1 MKPPNV
7 TRETAKRRLGC
18 RHPRRRLCASMRALL
33 AALPGLP
40 AVTLPGLLLAAGAV
54 GCGSRTESET
64 QPLARRV
71 TVIETSMSR
80 IQPDIRSFG
89 SVSFRK
95 KIDVTSAAEG
105 LLSRL
110 YVEEGERIVK
120 GRLLALVENRQLDIH
135 RRQAESAVA
144 AARAAVGLAEAR
156 LRDGRFQVEARLIA
170 AAKTE
175 AELEQKG
182 VELEDIETRLR
193 NKEKIYA
200 AGGLSEEAMAT
211 LRMNHLAAQT
221 AYLSLSKELE
231 IERIGLRDEDIRSA
245 GLPKPRSEE
254 ERTAVLIELN
264 TRTLAAEVL
273 VAQAQLETAL
283 SELES
288 AAELRR
294 DLEIHAPEAG
304 IVAAR
309 YVSEGERISAGDR
322 LFTLFDTSRVY
333 AVFPVSENEALL
345 LAEGMPVEMTFD
357 SLGKEVFTG
366 SVRLIAPTVDP
377 QSGSV
382 TVKALFENPEAR
394 FKPGMFVRVRVMS
407 GAPRQAV
414 LLPATVIIQKT
425 GNRGRLFTVVNG
437 RAFQKEV
444 LVGGQ
449 VEGKVEIIQGLS
461 GGEKVID
468 SPSPLLREGEE
479 VDVRPDGE
487 ADSRQN
493 GEVQGGCGDEADR
506 ET

>member
-1 MKPPNV
+1 MRAPNV
-7 TRETAKRRLGC
+7 RRERAQGRPGSRRPGSRRLGS
-18 RHPRRRLCASMRALL
+18 RRPGARRCIGVRAMLT
-33 AALPGLP
+33 APPGLP
-40 AVTLPGLLLAAGAV
+40 GVALSGLLLAAGAV
-54 GCGSRTESET
+54 GCGSRGETET
-64 QPLARRV
+64 RPLAHRV

-110 YVEEGERIVK
+110 HVEEGERIEK
-120 GRLLALVENRQLDIH
+120 GRLLAVIENRQLDIH

-144 AARAAVGLAEAR
+144 AAGAAVGLAEAR
-156 LRDGRFQVEARLIA
+156 LRDGRLQVEARLIA
-170 AAKTE
+170 VAKTE

-182 VELEDIETRLR
+182 IELEDIEARLR

-231 IERIGLRDEDIRSA
+231 IQRIGLRDRDIRSA
-245 GLPKPRSEE
+245 GLPLPRSEE
-254 ERTAVLIELN
+254 ERTAVLIDLN
-264 TRTLAAEVL
+264 TRILAAEVL

-288 AAELRR
+288 ATQLRR
-294 DLEIHAPEAG
+294 DLEIRAPEAC
-304 IVAAR
+304 IVGAR
-309 YVSEGERISAGDR
+309 YVSEGERISPGDL

-333 AVFPVSENEALL
+333 AVFPVPEDEALL

-357 SLGKEVFTG
+357 SLGNEVFTG
-366 SVRLIAPTVDP
+366 SVRLISPTVDP

-414 LLPATVIIQKT
+414 LLPATAIMQKT

-461 GGEKVID
+461 AGEKVID

-479 VDVRPDGE
+479 VDVRPAG
-487 ADSRQN
+487 
-493 GEVQGGCGDEADR
+493 EADR
-506 ET
+506 EA